1 MGLHKEREME
11 EETTIEPGQMLA
23 KAVAKARMLQMELG
37 SLFVNREEHIRGL
50 LIALVSRQNVLMV
63 GPPGCGK
70 TLLADKFAGA
80 TRLNYF
86 STELSNFST
95 PEQIF
100 GGLNMKWYM
109 ETGKQCRDTEGYLPW
124 ADIALLD
131 EIARASESCLDSML
145 KALDNSRQFRDG
157 GKTVT
162 IPLMTA
168 IGAANHWIEGDHLD
182 ALDDRFV
189 LRFGVEE
196 VLDTD
201 LRRQIRKRRK
211 KMSVGCSLSP
221 EDISVLQEACFG
233 VEIPDSMHDM
243 VDLVEVSL
251 MENLGRMPSSRRM
264 NAAMDAI
271 CASAVLEG
279 RATAEAEDL
288 LVMEH
293 ILWRK
298 PEDEA
303 TVRKTVVEC
312 VFADKAKAEQL
323 YGEWLVDFEE
333 IVKANSGISNVPT
346 SAVEGLAQSIN
357 KIGEVV
363 AELDKKQTKSVVKK
377 MRDQFQKLCVE
388 KRRRE
393 SVIPTWM
400 G

>member
-1 MGLHKEREME
+1 ME
-11 EETTIEPGQMLA
+11 EETTIETRLSKA
-23 KAVAKARMLQMELG
+23 ELSAVAKAKMLQMELE

-80 TRLNYF
+80 LALNYF
-86 STELSNFST
+86 STEMSNFST

-100 GGLNMKWYM
+100 GGLNMKKYM

-124 ADIALLD
+124 CEIALLD
-131 EIARASESCLDSML
+131 EIARASESVLDSML

-157 GKTVT
+157 GKTVK

-189 LRFGVEE
+189 LRFGVQE
-196 VLDTD
+196 VVDTD

-211 KMSVGCSLSP
+211 KMTVSTSLTW
-221 EDISVLQEACFG
+221 
-233 VEIPDSMHDM
+233 VEIADLQAACENVVVPEALHDM
-243 VDLVEVSL
+243 IDVVEAAL
-251 MENLGRMPSSRRM
+251 MEKIGRVPSSRRM
-264 NAAMDAI
+264 NAAMDAM
-271 CASAVLEG
+271 CASAVLDG
-279 RATAEAEDL
+279 RAVAEPEDL

-298 PEDEA
+298 QEDEA
-303 TVRKTVVEC
+303 AVRKTVVEC
-312 VFADKAKAEQL
+312 VFADRAKAEQL

-333 IVKANSGISNVPT
+333 IVAANKGMANVPT
-346 SAVEGLAQSIN
+346 SAIEGLAQSIN
-357 KIGEVV
+357 KIGEAV
-363 AELDKKQTKSVVKK
+363 AQLDKKQTKSVVKK